1 MIRGSVMTTRKTIHF
16 ATLMTPIST
25 MKEITMSMA
34 WLKLAKNL
42 LSRIVEILAADL
54 IIEDVVADV
63 VFVAE
68 VEEEL
73 LLAISVVAKGTLP
86 ETVPLPLE
94 AQDVVEHHTS

>member
-1 MIRGSVMTTRKTIHF
+1 MIHGSVMTTRKT
-16 ATLMTPIST
+16 TLFVISMTPIST

-42 LSRIVEILAADL
+42 LSRIAEILAADS

-63 VFVAE
+63 VFVEE

-73 LLAISVVAKGTLP
+73 LLVISVVAKGTLP

-94 AQDVVEHHTS
+94 AQDVAEHLTS

>member
-1 MIRGSVMTTRKTIHF
+1 
-16 ATLMTPIST
+16 
-25 MKEITMSMA
+25 MSMA

-42 LSRIVEILAADL
+42 LSRIAEILVVDS
-54 IIEDVVADV
+54 IIEDVVVDV

-86 ETVPLPLE
+86 ETVPLPLA
-94 AQDVVEHHTS
+94 AQDVDERLTS